1 MFHRLL
7 AAIAVTAL
15 LSAPALA
22 RDITHAMGV
31 TDVPDNPQR
40 IVVLTNEGTE
50 ALLAVGITPI
60 GAVKSFLG
68 DPWYDHIAGQMADV
82 TVVGEESAVN
92 LEAIAALQPDLIIGN
107 KTRQEK
113 IYEQLSAI
121 APTVMAERLR
131 GDWKINMALYTDAA
145 GVGQA
150 GKDALAAFDARA
162 AKIAEEAGPL
172 LDEKISIIR
181 FLAGSTRM
189 YYQDSFSGLILKQIG
204 FQRPATQ
211 DKPEFADE
219 VGKERIPE
227 FEGDRLFYFT
237 YETGAGEA
245 DAQAADWTADPLW
258 QNLEV
263 VKAGKVYP
271 VSDAIWNTAG
281 GIIAANLMLD
291 DIEKVFELP
300 STADPARPPAQAGGL
315 LFPSPSRPT

>member
-1 MFHRLL
+1 MLTFRQL
-7 AAIAVTAL
+7 AAIAVSAFAMATAPI
-15 LSAPALA
+15 AMA

-50 ALLAVGITPI
+50 ALLAVGITPV

-68 DPWYDHIAGQMADV
+68 DPWYDHIAAEMADV

-145 GVGQA
+145 GKGA
-150 GKDALAAFDARA
+150 EGAAALAAFDARTV
-162 AKIAEEAGPL
+162 KLAEEIGPL
-172 LDEKISIIR
+172 LDEEISLVR
-181 FLAGSTRM
+181 FMAGKTRI
-189 YYQDSFSGLILKQIG
+189 YYNDTFAGLILKQIG
-204 FQRPATQ
+204 FKRPPAQ
-211 DKPEFADE
+211 DLPTFADD
-219 VGKERIPE
+219 VGKERIPD
-227 FEGDRLFYFT
+227 FAGDRLFYFT
-237 YETGAGEA
+237 YETGDGAG

-258 QNLEV
+258 QNLDV
-263 VKAGKVYP
+263 VKAGKATM

-291 DIEKVFELP
+291 EL
-300 STADPARPPAQAGGL
+300 AAVYGVDPAR
-315 LFPSPSRPT
+315 